1 MLRRGAYGRTSALIG
16 NLMQNVSFYAN
27 TTIYVIA
34 GLLALLGTMDRLID
48 GLRPAF
54 AAMCRGRCGR

>member
-1 MLRRGAYGRTSALIG
+1 MGSAWNGGGRCCAATTVADVALIG

-34 GLLALLGTMDRLID
+34 GLLACSARWTG
-48 GLRPAF
+48 
-54 AAMCRGRCGR
+54 